1 MKLLTS
7 SRTPILKPPRASKEY
22 EIKILV
28 EQCDGCE
35 LCVEFCPTEVLT
47 IDLESFNHRMLN
59 YVSVKDIDACTG
71 CKMCERIC
79 PSVSIYVIEKDLSE
93 EVTE

>member
-1 MKLLTS
+1 
-7 SRTPILKPPRASKEY
+7 
-22 EIKILV
+22 
-28 EQCDGCE
+28 
-35 LCVEFCPTEVLT
+35 
-47 IDLESFNHRMLN
+47 MLN

-79 PSVSIYVIEKDLSE
+79 PGVSIYVIEKDLPE